1 MTPSN
6 RKKNNHGLHDVESAS
21 RSHPL
26 KGRRSELWNNCY
38 TRAVEHIERDSARRE
53 QAQKLYTQGLTPT
66 QITEKTGI
74 QGTTTI

>member
-26 KGRRSELWNNCY
+26 KGRGPELWNNCY
-38 TRAVEHIERDSARRE
+38 TRAVEHIDRDSARRS
-53 QAQKLYTQGLTPT
+53 QRAKKAY
-66 QITEKTGI
+66 EKTAGVNADPDH
-74 QGTTTI
+74 